1 MKPMVRLMVVAV
13 CLVSAVVSAQVPS
26 PEQSA
31 ARVAAIKQWIVKS
44 KADLKNY
51 QWMET
56 TVVSYK
62 GEVKSTK
69 INNCYYDV
77 NGTLVKMPVS
87 ETAASAPTFGI
98 RGAIARDKKKELTG
112 DMQKAVALVKSYM
125 PPDQAKIEAS
135 KAAGKM
141 SMDFL
146 PGGQNIRLNF
156 HDYDKPGDNF
166 SFSMDPNTNRLL
178 GLGVATYVDDP
189 KNAVAL
195 AVTLGVLPD
204 GTGYAEKIT
213 LDEKSKELQVVV
225 TNSGYRKAN

>member
-1 MKPMVRLMVVAV
+1 MRVSGRFVVMTVFLCAF
-13 CLVSAVVSAQVPS
+13 AASAQVPS
-26 PEQSA
+26 PQQNAE
-31 ARVAAIKQWIVKS
+31 RVTAIKQWIAKS

-87 ETAASAPTFGI
+87 DTAAKSPTFGI
-98 RGAIARDKKKELTG
+98 RGAIAKDKKKELTG

-125 PPDQAKIEAS
+125 PPDPAKIEAS
-135 KAAGKM
+135 KEAGKM

-156 HDYDKPGDNF
+156 HDYEKPGDNF

-178 GLGVATYVDDP
+178 GLGVATYVDNP
-189 KNAVAL
+189 KNAVVLSVA
-195 AVTLGVLPD
+195 LGVLPD

-213 LDEKSKELQVVV
+213 LDEKSKDLQV
-225 TNSGYRKAN
+225 TMANSGYRKSN

>member
-1 MKPMVRLMVVAV
+1 MPISRMMLVAA
-13 CLVSAVVSAQVPS
+13 CLATFAVSAQVPS
-26 PEQSA
+26 PEQTAS
-31 ARVAAIKQWIVKS
+31 RVAAIKQWIAES

-69 INNCYYDV
+69 ISNCYYDV

-98 RGAIARDKKKELTG
+98 RGAIARDKKKELTD
-112 DMQKAVALVKSYM
+112 DMQKAVALVKTYI
-125 PPDQAKIEAS
+125 PPDPAKIEAS

-156 HDYDKPGDNF
+156 RDYQLPGDVF
-166 SFSMDPNTNRLL
+166 SCSMDPNTNRLL
-178 GLGVATYVDDP
+178 GLGVTSYVDDP
-189 KNAVAL
+189 KNAVTLTVA
-195 AVTLGVLPD
+195 LGVLPD
-204 GTGYAEKIT
+204 GTGYAEKVT
-213 LDEKSKELQVVV
+213 LDEKAKELQVTV
-225 TNSGYRKAN
+225 TNSGYRKSN